1 MAKKLLPPI
10 HLASSDDEL
19 RPALQHIVIADGI
32 ATATNASIIA
42 QLNLSKYSLL
52 PDDIIK
58 QLDGKMIH
66 RDIWE
71 DIADADLIEVKEG
84 DILHC
89 EKGGIKC
96 DYNIHCD
103 LKFPDYNQI
112 VNSVANSL
120 FDKKSFVC
128 FNPEWIKI
136 AAKIFPS
143 ENLICRFYND
153 NEMMVFFPSGEAKGY
168 IGIMPMK
175 ITDEEAT
182 IDFSLS

>member
-1 MAKKLLPPI
+1 MAKKTLPPI
-10 HLASSDDEL
+10 HLAAGDDEL
-19 RPALQHIVIADGI
+19 RPALQYIEITDGI
-32 ATATNASIIA
+32 ATATNAHIIA
-42 QLNLSKYSLL
+42 QLNLAKYSTL
-52 PDDIIK
+52 PEETIK
-58 QLDGKMIH
+58 QLNGKLIH

-71 DIADADLIEVKEG
+71 ALLDADIIEVKDD

-96 DYNIHCD
+96 DYNIACD

-112 VNSVANSL
+112 VQSVANSI
-120 FDKKSFVC
+120 FDKKSFIC

-136 AAKIFPS
+136 ASKIFPS
-143 ENLICRFYND
+143 ENLICRFYDN

-175 ITDEEAT
+175 ITEEEAV